1 MYIVSISTR
10 PECSLPLTLDSF
22 AIAVLNVTY
31 YCSPIYLYIYLSP
44 KRSMEYL
51 TDSCNIT

>member
-31 YCSPIYLYIYLSP
+31 YCSPIYLS
-44 KRSMEYL
+44 
-51 TDSCNIT
+51 ITETIDGILNRQL